1 MKSGKW
7 NSRSLA
13 SLMTAAGFLVMTVSG
28 IVAFVVPHGRIAYWT
43 DWRFW
48 GLTKTNWGDVHI
60 IGCAL
65 FLIAGGFHI
74 YLNWKPLTG
83 YLLDRVK
90 GRIRFTKE
98 LAVTLLV
105 IVWVIV
111 GAIYRIPPLSYIADL
126 SDVAKESWVSREY
139 EPPFGRA
146 ELLDLGSFCK
156 KQEMP
161 FEQALAEFRAR
172 GVAVSNPKASIAE
185 IAKNNGKSPL
195 QLYMVLKPLEGKTAS
210 LSTAAAIT
218 PEQVEER
225 FDGSGIGRKTVAE
238 VVASMKADGAAIRRR
253 FTALNIDAKEDE
265 PLKQAAERNGVG
277 PIELLKAMLVEGY
290 DPRK

>member
-7 NSRSLA
+7 NGRSLA
-13 SLMTAAGFLVMTVSG
+13 SLMTAAGFLVMTLSG

-60 IGCAL
+60 IGCVL
-65 FLIAGGFHI
+65 FLIAGGFHV
-74 YLNWKPLTG
+74 YFNWRPLTG

-90 GRIRFTKE
+90 GRIKFTRE

-105 IVWVIV
+105 TVWVLV
-111 GAIYRIPPLSYIADL
+111 GAIYRIPPLRYIADL
-126 SDVAKESWVSREY
+126 SDLAKESWVSREY

-146 ELLDLGSFCK
+146 ELLDLNSFCK
-156 KQEMP
+156 KQEIP
-161 FEQALAEFRAR
+161 IEQAFAELQAR
-172 GVAVSNPKASIAE
+172 KIAVSNPKDSIAE

-195 QLYMVLKPLEGKTAS
+195 QLYMVLKPLEGKAAS

-225 FDGSGIGRKTVAE
+225 FAGSGIGRKTVGE
-238 VVASMKADGAAIRRR
+238 VIVSMKVDGVAVRRR
-253 FTALNIDAKEDE
+253 LTVLNIDAKEDE

-290 DPRK
+290 DLRK